1 MAYEVVWHEQV
12 RKDLKALPRE
22 DATRVIAQVKTRLA
36 EDPSGAGK
44 TLSGVFR
51 GLMRFRVGA
60 CRVIYA
66 VDHEERRV
74 RILYVKPRAEAYR
87 RRGRKD

>member
-12 RKDLKALPRE
+12 RKDLKALPSE
-22 DATRVIAQVKTRLA
+22 DAARIIAQVKTRLA

-44 TLSGVFR
+44 PLSGVFK
-51 GLMRFRVGA
+51 GLMRFRVGG

-74 RILYVKPRAEAYR
+74 RILYVKPRSEAYR
-87 RRGRKD
+87 RRGRTD